1 MADYILAKEIDAY
14 NIGNY
19 NIQVTNDTSA
29 YPNKLCTVNR
39 AWQLGCT
46 VNVAQAT
53 GITYSNGNQ
62 IVCKDDLGYDQ
73 GIMDSNQKNIL
84 LNINN
89 TTCYNS
95 NGQSQGKFI
104 DQWSSWQD
112 ILGSCISVR
121 MILTNS
127 TYPSP
132 TSINWDII
140 PENQAHLNVNG
151 NGVNNVVVNTSW
163 VLYQYYGQAY
173 YISPKLGKTPLNN
186 MYHTELQIYNGDSV
200 DYNVFTIDYS
210 SGKGFIGDYYGE
222 GSYYLQVR
230 LSSGTNFTYLMN
242 LPVSTSS
249 CVVGMNVLQP
259 SQDTYVRE
267 MWGKPTWSKSS
278 TNS

>member
-1 MADYILAKEIDAY
+1 MADYILAKETDAY

-29 YPNKLCTVNR
+29 YSNKLCTVNR

-46 VNVAQAT
+46 VNVVQAT

-73 GIMDSNQKNIL
+73 GIVDANQKNIL

-104 DQWSSWQD
+104 DLWSNWQD
-112 ILGSCISVR
+112 LLRSSISVYI
-121 MILTNS
+121 ILTNS

-132 TSINWDII
+132 ASINWDIL
-140 PENQAHLNVNG
+140 PSNTAHLNL
-151 NGVNNVVVNTSW
+151 NGVVTDVVVNTSW

-173 YISPKLGKTPLNN
+173 YISPRLGKTPSNN

-200 DYNVFTIDYS
+200 DYDVFTINYS

-230 LSSGTNFTYLMN
+230 CGNGNQFIYLMN
-242 LPVSTSS
+242 LPVSTTS
-249 CVVGMNVLQP
+249 CVVSMNVLQP
-259 SQDTYVRE
+259 AQDTYVRE
-267 MWGKPTWSKSS
+267 MWGKPTWSTSS